1 MELKEFVKETL
12 LQLTEGV
19 KEAQEAC
26 KQHGGL
32 VNPMLAVPRSNRK
45 IEIKDKY
52 YPVTDVEFKVGLTE
66 NTGTEDKK
74 GIGVF
79 LSNISLGAEYKKDAG
94 LQTITNIGF
103 NIPILLPFVGRD
115 GEYVSLSGLF

>member
-1 MELKEFVKETL
+1 
-12 LQLTEGV
+12 V

-32 VNPMLAVPRSNRK
+32 VNPMLAVPFSNRK
-45 IEIKDKY
+45 IKIKDKY

-66 NTGTEDKK
+66 NTGMGDKK

-79 LSNISLGAEYKKDAG
+79 LSNISIGAEYKKDAG
-94 LQTITNIGF
+94 LQTITNIEF
-103 NIPILLPFVGRD
+103 RIPIVLPFVGRD
-115 GEYVSLSGLF
+115 GIYINPADYL